1 MTFDFY
7 LIDGTLREGEFLE
20 ITEITRQQ
28 AQDYECITNN
38 GVAPPDQ
45 RKVIVTVNCKSTAQN
60 ELHVHS
66 DVLIIYV
73 NDLDALLCIHFKF
86 VLCRCFLTLWL
97 DLPFWLK

>member
-45 RKVIVTVNCKSTAQN
+45 RKVIVTVNCKYPTCALHKMNSMST
-60 ELHVHS
+60 VM
-66 DVLIIYV
+66 Y
-73 NDLDALLCIHFKF
+73 
-86 VLCRCFLTLWL
+86 
-97 DLPFWLK
+97 